1 MTKIAGGC
9 HKLQEFIT
17 NHSAFQRSQV
27 PEYALIMSL
36 EKEKKKKGEQKIAA
50 KCYLS
55 NC

>member
-17 NHSAFQRSQV
+17 NHSAFQKSQV

-36 EKEKKKKGEQKIAA
+36 EKEKKKKKRRA
-50 KCYLS
+50 KDCSQVLFE
-55 NC
+55 